1 MRDEVATQAVDRDML
16 VAVAAA
22 ISGSWRAYDDAAFV
36 RSDGRVVGSG
46 FSIATA
52 APDGGL
58 TWFGA
63 YAEPDECR
71 SVCESGDGCHGFLT
85 CRDSCH
91 DDECEKEHTCWFRG
105 GKDETT
111 AVLLSHRDDAF
122 GCTLYVLF
130 AEDRVAEVASFSL
143 LRVMQGTGLL
153 LAFVC
158 GAVPSR
164 GPETCRRI

>member
-1 MRDEVATQAVDRDML
+1 ML
-16 VAVAAA
+16 VAVAAT
-22 ISGSWRAYDDAAFV
+22 ISGSWRAYEDAVFV

-52 APDGGL
+52 APYGGL

-71 SVCESGDGCHGFLT
+71 SACESGNGCHGFLT

-91 DDECEKEHTCWFRG
+91 DDACEKEHTCWFRG

-111 AVLLSHRDDAF
+111 AVLLSRRDDAF
-122 GCTLYVLF
+122 GCTLYVLS
-130 AEDRVAEVASFSL
+130 AEDRVAEVTSLSL
-143 LRVMQGTGLL
+143 LRVVQGAALL

-158 GAVPSR
+158 GVVPSR